1 MDTDVKLLG
10 VLDGTLEWRGN
21 NPRHKW
27 RLLLTQSPQHM
38 VHPLDIHCLLAHNPL
53 RHCLLVFF
61 SVCLRACEQSEK
73 KRCKFG
79 NVADVIV
86 RFSSHG
92 RVHSER
98 NQKGTTRQQ
107 TARWINHKTKT
118 NKQQQEGKAVEPGSK
133 CCKSLVNSEGVE
145 AARQRNNSGINA
157 IKLATCH
164 VVHWRDGGCGCHHTA
179 KGRRKMQRR
188 GLTNWN
194 LRRDNVLGSLAALI
208 GL

>member
-1 MDTDVKLLG
+1 MRTNLLHRVVPLGHQLVAVLCWAMDTDVKLLG

-98 NQKGTTRQQ
+98 NQKEQRD
-107 TARWINHKTKT
+107 
-118 NKQQQEGKAVEPGSK
+118 NKQ
-133 CCKSLVNSEGVE
+133 
-145 AARQRNNSGINA
+145 
-157 IKLATCH
+157 
-164 VVHWRDGGCGCHHTA
+164 RDGSTT
-179 KGRRKMQRR
+179 KQRP
-188 GLTNWN
+188 TNN
-194 LRRDNVLGSLAALI
+194 KKEKPLNQAASAANHW
-208 GL
+208 